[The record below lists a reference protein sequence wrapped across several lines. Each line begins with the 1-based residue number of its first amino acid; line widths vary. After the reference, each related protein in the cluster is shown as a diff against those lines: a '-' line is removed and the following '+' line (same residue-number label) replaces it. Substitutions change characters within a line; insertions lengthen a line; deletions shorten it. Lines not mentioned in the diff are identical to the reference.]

1 MINMKENMHHV
12 FVSFHHGNDQGYKDT
27 LVTWAEENDVF
38 IDDSVEM
45 GEIPQDWDA
54 QKIRTYIR
62 DYHLKSSKVTILL
75 VGTETQNRK
84 HVDWELYSSMYDGA
98 VNKKSGIIVI
108 MLPSTECNLHTL
120 PRQSDKETILPEQR
134 KWISIKT
141 FEDYKKR
148 YPDMPDRIIDNLLK
162 SDVNIAVI
170 NWSDLTDWMGQLCDE
185 GANKLR
191 QLIENAYNDRASN
204 DYDMTRPMRMHNS

>member
-1 MINMKENMHHV
+1 MNIEEKKHHV

-27 LVTWAEENDVF
+27 LVTWGEENNVF

-45 GEIPQDWDA
+45 GEIPEDWDA

-62 DYHLKSSKVTILL
+62 DNHLKSSKVTILL

-84 HVDWELYSSMYDGA
+84 HVDWELYSSMYNGA

-108 MLPSTECNLHTL
+108 MLPSTGCKLHTL
-120 PRQSDKETILPEQR
+120 PRKSDKEIVLPQE
-134 KWISIKT
+134 KNWISIDT
-141 FEDYKKR
+141 FDKYKER
-148 YPDMPDRIIDNLLK
+148 YPYMPDRIIDNLLK
-162 SDVNIAVI
+162 SGVNIAVI
-170 NWSDLTDWMGQLCDE
+170 NWSDLTDWMGLLCDE

-191 QLIENAYNDRASN
+191 QLIDNAFKDRASN
-204 DYDMTRPMRMHNS
+204 DYDLTRPMRMRNS

>member
-1 MINMKENMHHV
+1 MAKHHV
-12 FVSFHHGNDQGYKDT
+12 FVSFHHGNDQGYKDA

-45 GEIPQDWDA
+45 GEIPEDWDA

-62 DYHLKSSKVTILL
+62 DYHLKSSTVTILL

-84 HVDWELYSSMYDGA
+84 HVDWELYSSMFDGA

-108 MLPSTECNLHTL
+108 MLPSTGCNLHTL
-120 PRQSDKETILPEQR
+120 PRKSDKETVLPEE
-134 KWISIKT
+134 KNWISIDS

-148 YPDMPDRIIDNLLK
+148 YPYMPDRIIDNLLK
-162 SDVNIAVI
+162 SGVNIAVI
-170 NWSDLTDWMGQLCDE
+170 NWSDLTDWMGLLCDE
-185 GANKLR
+185 GAIKLR

-204 DYDMTRPMRMHNS
+204 DYDLSRPMRMRNS